1 MAERVIPSEMRNPFQ
16 IKQEIDRLTERRSE
30 VLHLLSE
37 GFESALSAEHQEL
50 EERIAELWDEHRHA
64 RVAIRF
70 GDRDRIIERA
80 RHEERLSRA
89 A

>member
-1 MAERVIPSEMRNPFQ
+1 MRDTHE

-37 GFESALSAEHQEL
+37 GYTTTLATEHQEL
-50 EERIAELWDEHRHA
+50 EERLAELWDEHRHA
-64 RVAIRF
+64 RVANRF
-70 GDRDRIIERA
+70 GDRDGIIQRA

>member
-1 MAERVIPSEMRNPFQ
+1 MRDTND
-16 IKQEIDRLTERRSE
+16 IKQEIDRVTERRSE
-30 VLHLLSE
+30 VLHLLSDGYTTE
-37 GFESALSAEHQEL
+37 LAREHQGL
-50 EERIAELWDEHRHA
+50 EERLAELWDEHRHA
-64 RVAIRF
+64 RVASRF

>member
-1 MAERVIPSEMRNPFQ
+1 MRTPRE
-16 IKQEIDRLTERRSE
+16 IKEEIARLTERRSE

-37 GFESALSAEHQEL
+37 GFTTELSDEHQEL
-50 EERIAELWDEHRHA
+50 EERIAGLWDEHRHA
-64 RVAIRF
+64 RVAHRF

>member
-1 MAERVIPSEMRNPFQ
+1 MKTTTE

-30 VLHLLSE
+30 VLHLLSDGYTE
-37 GFESALSAEHQEL
+37 ELAREHQEL
-50 EERIAELWDEHRHA
+50 EERIAGLWDEHRHA
-64 RVAIRF
+64 RVASRF

>member
-1 MAERVIPSEMRNPFQ
+1 MTNPFE

-37 GFESALSAEHQEL
+37 GYTTALADEHREL

-64 RVAIRF
+64 RVATRV

-80 RHEERLSRA
+80 RHAARLARA

>member
-1 MAERVIPSEMRNPFQ
+1 MQTKMRNPFE
-16 IKQEIDRLTERRSE
+16 IKQEIDQLTERRSQ

-37 GFESALSAEHQEL
+37 GYTTALSTEHQEL
-50 EERIAELWDEHRHA
+50 EERIAALWDEHRHA
-64 RVAIRF
+64 RVAFRF
-70 GDRDRIIERA
+70 GDRNRIIERA

>member
-1 MAERVIPSEMRNPFQ
+1 MRTPSD
-16 IKQEIDRLTERRSE
+16 IKQEIDVLTERRSE

-37 GFESALSAEHQEL
+37 GYTTALATEHQEL
-50 EERIAELWDEHRHA
+50 EERLAELWDEHRHA
-64 RVAIRF
+64 RVARAF

>member
-1 MAERVIPSEMRNPFQ
+1 MRTPRD
-16 IKQEIDRLTERRSE
+16 IKDEIALLSERRSE

-37 GFESALSAEHQEL
+37 AYTSELSDEHQQL

-64 RVAIRF
+64 RVAIAF
-70 GDRDRIIERA
+70 GDRNRIIERA

>member
-1 MAERVIPSEMRNPFQ
+1 MRNPLE
-16 IKQEIDRLTERRSE
+16 IKQEIGRLADRRSE
-30 VLHLLSE
+30 VLHLLSD
-37 GFESALSAEHQEL
+37 GYDAALSKELQVL

-64 RVAIRF
+64 RVASRF
-70 GDRDRIIERA
+70 GDRNRIIQRA